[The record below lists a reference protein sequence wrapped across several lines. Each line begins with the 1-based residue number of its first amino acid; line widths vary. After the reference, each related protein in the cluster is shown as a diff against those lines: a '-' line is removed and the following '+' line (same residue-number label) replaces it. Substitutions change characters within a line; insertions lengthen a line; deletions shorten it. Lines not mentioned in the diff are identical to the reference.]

1 MNIVAIGAGNLAT
14 SLIPALQEA
23 GNTIVQVYSRTIGA
37 AEALAAIVGSAAVD
51 DIAKTCCDADIYIIS
66 VTDTALPDIA
76 GRLTRHLCAGGESN
90 HNTPLIVHT
99 AGSMSIDV
107 IPATRR
113 GVLYPMQTF
122 SKQRRVDFGLIPIF
136 VEATTKDDEELLL
149 GLSRSITTH
158 VQPLSSEDRKYLH
171 LAAVFCS
178 NFANHCYALADEI
191 LARHGISFSS
201 MLPLID
207 EVAAKVH
214 YLPPQK
220 AQTGPAIRHDAAV
233 VKAHLDLLADQPY
246 IQNIYK
252 IMSESIAHDKL

>member
-1 MNIVAIGAGNLAT
+1 MNVVAIGAGNLAT

-51 DIAKTCCDADIYIIS
+51 DIAKICRDADIYIIS

-90 HNTPLIVHT
+90 RNTPLIVHT

-233 VKAHLDLLADQPY
+233 VKAHLDLLADQPH